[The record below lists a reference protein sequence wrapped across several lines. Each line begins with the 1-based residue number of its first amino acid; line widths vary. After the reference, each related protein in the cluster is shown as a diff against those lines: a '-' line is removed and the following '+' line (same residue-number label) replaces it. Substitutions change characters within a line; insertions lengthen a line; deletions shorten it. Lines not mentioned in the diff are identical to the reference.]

1 MFQKK
6 LSALSPESVKYQAAH
21 VFLQWISLLA
31 TIAFTAIFTGI
42 LGKAQE
48 RSLSFRDTGTALA
61 AVAAII
67 LIKFLSAIFQEH
79 FSFKASE
86 TVKATLRN
94 RIFSKLRRLGAS
106 YKEMISSAEVVQL
119 TGEGVDQLETYFG
132 AYIPQL
138 FYSIL
143 APLTLFVFFA
153 PVDALCA
160 AVLFVCVPLIPLT
173 IALVQTF
180 AKRLLSKYWGQYGD
194 LGNTFLENLQGMTTL
209 KIYRT
214 DGLRNEVMNQEAEKF
229 RRITMK
235 VLTMQL
241 NSIFVMDFI
250 AYGGAGTG
258 IILALLRLQSGALDF
273 SGCLM
278 FILLSADFFIPMR
291 RLGSFFHIAMNG
303 IAAGEKILRLLGLPE
318 PEEGTEPGTAFAGA
332 RISAEGLFFSYDGKR
347 TVLKNVAFT
356 VDGGSLTAIVGES
369 GSGKSTIAAL
379 LAGRIRGYDGSITVR
394 GCELSS
400 IKETELLK
408 NTVYTGA
415 ESYLFKGTV
424 QDNLRAVRPGATEEE
439 LWEALEKVRI
449 AAFFREAE
457 GLQTKLTEGAS
468 NLSGGQRQR
477 LALARALLFDGAVYI
492 FDEAS
497 SNIDAESEKEI
508 IDCIYRIAGQKT
520 VVLITHR
527 LANAER
533 AGNILVMN
541 NGCVAESGTHRELY
555 DAGGYYRRLWDA
567 QQKLEQV
574 NRGGG
579 GA

>member
-31 TIAFTAIFTGI
+31 TIGFTAIFTGI

-67 LIKFLSAIFQEH
+67 IIKFLSAIFQEY
-79 FSFKASE
+79 FSFKSSE

-106 YKEMISSAEVVQL
+106 YKERISSAEVVQL

-143 APLTLFVFFA
+143 APLTLFVFFT
-153 PVDALCA
+153 PVNALCA

-541 NGCVAESGTHRELY
+541 NGCVAESGTHQELY

>member
-31 TIAFTAIFTGI
+31 TIGFTAIFTGI

-67 LIKFLSAIFQEH
+67 IIKFLSAIFQEY
-79 FSFKASE
+79 FSFKSSE

-106 YKEMISSAEVVQL
+106 YKERISSAEVVQL

-132 AYIPQL
+132 AYSPQL

-143 APLTLFVFFA
+143 APLTLFVFFT

-303 IAAGEKILRLLGLPE
+303 IAAGEKILRLIGLPE

>member
-6 LSALSPESVKYQAAH
+6 LSSLSPESVKYQAAH

-31 TIAFTAIFTGI
+31 TIGFTAIFTGI

-67 LIKFLSAIFQEH
+67 IIKFLSAIFQEY
-79 FSFKASE
+79 FSFKSSE

-106 YKEMISSAEVVQL
+106 YKERISSAEVVQL

-143 APLTLFVFFA
+143 APLTLFVFFT

-541 NGCVAESGTHRELY
+541 NGCVAESGTHQELY

>member
-6 LSALSPESVKYQAAH
+6 LSALSPESAKYQAAH

-31 TIAFTAIFTGI
+31 TIGFTAIFTGI

-67 LIKFLSAIFQEH
+67 IIKFLSAIFQEY
-79 FSFKASE
+79 FSFKSSE

-106 YKEMISSAEVVQL
+106 YKERISSAEVVQL

-143 APLTLFVFFA
+143 APLTLFVFFT

-214 DGLRNEVMNQEAEKF
+214 DGLRNKVMNQEAEKF

>member
-1 MFQKK
+1 MFKKK

-31 TIAFTAIFTGI
+31 TIGFTAIFTGI

-67 LIKFLSAIFQEH
+67 IIKFLSAIFQEY
-79 FSFKASE
+79 FSFKSSE

-106 YKEMISSAEVVQL
+106 YKERISSAEVVQL

-143 APLTLFVFFA
+143 APLTLFVFFT

-278 FILLSADFFIPMR
+278 FILLSAGFFIPMR

-303 IAAGEKILRLLGLPE
+303 IAAGEKILRLIGLPE

>member
-31 TIAFTAIFTGI
+31 TIGFTAIFTGI

-67 LIKFLSAIFQEH
+67 IIKFLSAIFQEY
-79 FSFKASE
+79 FSFKSSE

-106 YKEMISSAEVVQL
+106 YKERISSAEVVQL

-143 APLTLFVFFA
+143 APLTLFVFFT

-235 VLTMQL
+235 VLTMKL

-574 NRGGG
+574 NRDGG

>member
-31 TIAFTAIFTGI
+31 TIGFTAIFTGI

-67 LIKFLSAIFQEH
+67 IIKFLSAIFQEY
-79 FSFKASE
+79 FSFKSSE

-106 YKEMISSAEVVQL
+106 YKERISSAEVVQL

-143 APLTLFVFFA
+143 APLTLFVFFT

>member
-31 TIAFTAIFTGI
+31 TIGFTAIFTGI

-67 LIKFLSAIFQEH
+67 IIKFLSAIFQEY
-79 FSFKASE
+79 FSFKSSE

-106 YKEMISSAEVVQL
+106 YKERISSAEVVQL

-143 APLTLFVFFA
+143 APLTLFVFFT

-278 FILLSADFFIPMR
+278 FILLSVDFFIPMR

-303 IAAGEKILRLLGLPE
+303 IAAGEKILRLLSLPE

-527 LANAER
+527 LANAEW

>member
-31 TIAFTAIFTGI
+31 TIGFTAIFTGI

-67 LIKFLSAIFQEH
+67 IIKFLSAIFQEY
-79 FSFKASE
+79 FSFKSSE

-106 YKEMISSAEVVQL
+106 YKERISSAEVVQL

-143 APLTLFVFFA
+143 APLTLFVFFT

-379 LAGRIRGYDGSITVR
+379 LAGRIRGYDGSIMVR

>member
-31 TIAFTAIFTGI
+31 TIGFTAIFTGI

-67 LIKFLSAIFQEH
+67 IIKFLSAIFQEY
-79 FSFKASE
+79 FSFKSSE

-106 YKEMISSAEVVQL
+106 YKERISSAEVVQL

-143 APLTLFVFFA
+143 APLTLFVFFT

-214 DGLRNEVMNQEAEKF
+214 DGLRNKVMNQEAEKF

>member
-1 MFQKK
+1 
-6 LSALSPESVKYQAAH
+6 
-21 VFLQWISLLA
+21 
-31 TIAFTAIFTGI
+31 
-42 LGKAQE
+42 
-48 RSLSFRDTGTALA
+48 
-61 AVAAII
+61 
-67 LIKFLSAIFQEH
+67 
-79 FSFKASE
+79 
-86 TVKATLRN
+86 
-94 RIFSKLRRLGAS
+94 
-106 YKEMISSAEVVQL
+106 
-119 TGEGVDQLETYFG
+119 
-132 AYIPQL
+132 
-138 FYSIL
+138 
-143 APLTLFVFFA
+143 
-153 PVDALCA
+153 
-160 AVLFVCVPLIPLT
+160 
-173 IALVQTF
+173 
-180 AKRLLSKYWGQYGD
+180 
-194 LGNTFLENLQGMTTL
+194 
-209 KIYRT
+209 
-214 DGLRNEVMNQEAEKF
+214 
-229 RRITMK
+229 
-235 VLTMQL
+235 
-241 NSIFVMDFI
+241 
-250 AYGGAGTG
+250 
-258 IILALLRLQSGALDF
+258 
-273 SGCLM
+273 
-278 FILLSADFFIPMR
+278 
-291 RLGSFFHIAMNG
+291 MNG

-541 NGCVAESGTHRELY
+541 NGCVVESGTHQELY

>member
-31 TIAFTAIFTGI
+31 TIGFTAIFTGI
-42 LGKAQE
+42 LRKAQE

-67 LIKFLSAIFQEH
+67 IIKFLSAIFQEY
-79 FSFKASE
+79 FSFKSSE
-86 TVKATLRN
+86 TVKTTLRN

-106 YKEMISSAEVVQL
+106 YKERISSAEVVQL

-143 APLTLFVFFA
+143 APLTLFVFFT

-273 SGCLM
+273 SGCFM

-303 IAAGEKILRLLGLPE
+303 IAAGEKILGLLGLPE

-574 NRGGG
+574 NRSGG

>member
-31 TIAFTAIFTGI
+31 TIGFTAIFTGI
-42 LGKAQE
+42 LRKAQE

-67 LIKFLSAIFQEH
+67 IIKFLSAIFQEY
-79 FSFKASE
+79 FSFKSSE

-106 YKEMISSAEVVQL
+106 YKERISSAEVVQL

-143 APLTLFVFFA
+143 APLTLFVFFT

-273 SGCLM
+273 SGCFM

-574 NRGGG
+574 NRSGG

>member
-31 TIAFTAIFTGI
+31 TIGFTAIFTGI

-67 LIKFLSAIFQEH
+67 IIKFLSAIFQEY
-79 FSFKASE
+79 FSFKSSE

-106 YKEMISSAEVVQL
+106 YKERISSAEVVQL

-143 APLTLFVFFA
+143 APLTLFVFFT

-541 NGCVAESGTHRELY
+541 NGCVAESGTHQELY

>member
-6 LSALSPESVKYQAAH
+6 LSALSPENVKYQAAH

-31 TIAFTAIFTGI
+31 TIGFTAIFTGI

-67 LIKFLSAIFQEH
+67 IIKFLSAIFQEY
-79 FSFKASE
+79 FSFKSSE

-106 YKEMISSAEVVQL
+106 YKERISSAEVVQL

-143 APLTLFVFFA
+143 APLTLFVFFT

-527 LANAER
+527 LANAEQ

-555 DAGGYYRRLWDA
+555 DAGGYYRRMWDA

>member
-31 TIAFTAIFTGI
+31 TIGFTAIFTGI

-67 LIKFLSAIFQEH
+67 IIKFLSAIFQEY
-79 FSFKASE
+79 FSFKSSE

-106 YKEMISSAEVVQL
+106 YKERISSAEVVQL

-143 APLTLFVFFA
+143 APLTLFVFFT

-408 NTVYTGA
+408 NTCTPGRKVICSRERFKTTCAPSVPAPRKRNCGKRWKKSASPPFSGKRRGCRQSSRRVRPICPAGSGSGLPWRGRFCLTAPCTSLTKRPRTSTRKAKRKSSTAYTG
-415 ESYLFKGTV
+415 SPVKK
-424 QDNLRAVRPGATEEE
+424 P
-439 LWEALEKVRI
+439 
-449 AAFFREAE
+449 
-457 GLQTKLTEGAS
+457 S
-468 NLSGGQRQR
+468 
-477 LALARALLFDGAVYI
+477 
-492 FDEAS
+492 
-497 SNIDAESEKEI
+497 
-508 IDCIYRIAGQKT
+508 C
-520 VVLITHR
+520 
-527 LANAER
+527 
-533 AGNILVMN
+533 
-541 NGCVAESGTHRELY
+541 
-555 DAGGYYRRLWDA
+555 
-567 QQKLEQV
+567 
-574 NRGGG
+574 
-579 GA
+579 

>member
-520 VVLITHR
+520 VVLIIHR

>member
-1 MFQKK
+1 MFKKK

-31 TIAFTAIFTGI
+31 TIGFTAIFTGI

-67 LIKFLSAIFQEH
+67 IIKFLSAIFQEY
-79 FSFKASE
+79 FSFKSSE

-106 YKEMISSAEVVQL
+106 YKERISSAEVVQL

-143 APLTLFVFFA
+143 APLTLFVFFT

-379 LAGRIRGYDGSITVR
+379 LAGRIRGYDGSITVW

>member
-31 TIAFTAIFTGI
+31 TIGFTAIFTGI

-67 LIKFLSAIFQEH
+67 IIKFLSAIFQEY
-79 FSFKASE
+79 FSLKSSE

-106 YKEMISSAEVVQL
+106 YKERISSAEVVQL

-143 APLTLFVFFA
+143 APLTLFVFFT

-369 GSGKSTIAAL
+369 GIGKSTIAAL

>member
-31 TIAFTAIFTGI
+31 TIGFTAIFTGI

-67 LIKFLSAIFQEH
+67 IIKFLSAIFQEY
-79 FSFKASE
+79 FSFKSSE

-106 YKEMISSAEVVQL
+106 YKERISSAEVVQL

-143 APLTLFVFFA
+143 APLTLFVFFT

-214 DGLRNEVMNQEAEKF
+214 DGLRNEAINQEAEKF

-508 IDCIYRIAGQKT
+508 IDCIYRIERKKT

>member
-31 TIAFTAIFTGI
+31 TIGFTAIFTGI

-67 LIKFLSAIFQEH
+67 IIKFLSAIFQEY
-79 FSFKASE
+79 FSFKSSE

-106 YKEMISSAEVVQL
+106 YKERISSAEVVQL

-143 APLTLFVFFA
+143 APLTLFVFFT

-273 SGCLM
+273 SDCLM

-332 RISAEGLFFSYDGKR
+332 RISAEGLFFSYDSKR

>member
-31 TIAFTAIFTGI
+31 TIGFTAIFTGI

-67 LIKFLSAIFQEH
+67 IIKFLSAIFQEY
-79 FSFKASE
+79 FSFKSSE

-106 YKEMISSAEVVQL
+106 YKERISSAEVVQL

-143 APLTLFVFFA
+143 APLTLFVFFT

-356 VDGGSLTAIVGES
+356 VDGRSLTAIVGES
-369 GSGKSTIAAL
+369 GSEKSTIAAL

-415 ESYLFKGTV
+415 ESCLFKGTV

>member
-31 TIAFTAIFTGI
+31 TIGFTAIFTGI

-67 LIKFLSAIFQEH
+67 IIKFLSAIFQEY
-79 FSFKASE
+79 FSFKSSE

-106 YKEMISSAEVVQL
+106 YKERISSAEVVQL

-143 APLTLFVFFA
+143 APLTLFVFFT
-153 PVDALCA
+153 PVNALCA

-527 LANAER
+527 LANAEW

>member
-31 TIAFTAIFTGI
+31 TIGFTAIFTGI

-67 LIKFLSAIFQEH
+67 IIKFLSAIFQEY
-79 FSFKASE
+79 FSFKSSE

-106 YKEMISSAEVVQL
+106 YKERISSAEVVQL

-143 APLTLFVFFA
+143 APLTLFVFFT

-508 IDCIYRIAGQKT
+508 IDCIYRIERKKT

>member
-31 TIAFTAIFTGI
+31 TIGFTAIFTGI

-67 LIKFLSAIFQEH
+67 IIKFLSAIFQEY
-79 FSFKASE
+79 FSFKSSE

-106 YKEMISSAEVVQL
+106 YKERISSAEVVQL

-143 APLTLFVFFA
+143 APLTLFVFFT
-153 PVDALCA
+153 PVDPLCA

-180 AKRLLSKYWGQYGD
+180 AKRILSKYWGQYGD

-332 RISAEGLFFSYDGKR
+332 RISAEGLFFSYDGKQ

>member
-31 TIAFTAIFTGI
+31 TIGFTAIFTGI

-67 LIKFLSAIFQEH
+67 IIKFLSAIFQEY
-79 FSFKASE
+79 FSFKSSE

-106 YKEMISSAEVVQL
+106 YKERISSAEVVQL

-143 APLTLFVFFA
+143 APLTLFVFFT

-508 IDCIYRIAGQKT
+508 MDCIYRIAGQKT

>member
-31 TIAFTAIFTGI
+31 TIGFTAIFTGI
-42 LGKAQE
+42 LRKAQE

-67 LIKFLSAIFQEH
+67 IIKFLSAIFQEY
-79 FSFKASE
+79 FSFKSSE

-106 YKEMISSAEVVQL
+106 YKERISSTEVVQL

-143 APLTLFVFFA
+143 APLTLFVFFT

-332 RISAEGLFFSYDGKR
+332 QISAEGLFFSYDGKR

-379 LAGRIRGYDGSITVR
+379 LAGRIRGYDGSITVW

>member
-1 MFQKK
+1 MFKKK

-31 TIAFTAIFTGI
+31 TIGFTAIFTGI

-67 LIKFLSAIFQEH
+67 IIKFLSAIFQEY
-79 FSFKASE
+79 FSFKSSE

-106 YKEMISSAEVVQL
+106 YKERISSAEVVQL

-143 APLTLFVFFA
+143 APLTLFVFFT

>member
-31 TIAFTAIFTGI
+31 TIGFTAIFTGI

-67 LIKFLSAIFQEH
+67 IIKFLSAIFQEY
-79 FSFKASE
+79 FSFKSSE

-106 YKEMISSAEVVQL
+106 YKERISSAEVVQL

-143 APLTLFVFFA
+143 APLTLFVFFT

-273 SGCLM
+273 SGCFM

-394 GCELSS
+394 GCQLSS